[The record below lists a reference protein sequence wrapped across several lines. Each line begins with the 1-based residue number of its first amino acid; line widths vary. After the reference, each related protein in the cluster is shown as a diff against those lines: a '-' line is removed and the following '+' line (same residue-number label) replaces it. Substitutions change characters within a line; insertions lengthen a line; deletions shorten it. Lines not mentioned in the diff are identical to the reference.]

1 MIKKK
6 LHKDAV
12 ALLRELKVLTAVR
25 RNVQKN
31 PVNDRLYQ
39 IKTASGL
46 IFASF
51 TWARTIEGYI
61 YWNRMY
67 EKAKRLESEKRG
79 AAYKLKRY
87 GKLPNE

>member
-1 MIKKK
+1 MKRT

-25 RNVQKN
+25 ENVRKN

-51 TWARTIEGYI
+51 NWAKSKEGDI
-61 YWNRMY
+61 YWQRVY
-67 EKAKRLESEKRG
+67 KTAIDLESKKRSE
-79 AAYKLKRY
+79 AYKLKKW
-87 GKLPNE
+87 GIKPKQ